1 MPHFT
6 YCDPDNSSLRQGDIL
21 RKSEDI
27 STILEKVHPYFIKD
41 DCKYFMVLT
50 QSCDLERRD
59 GKPCKAPYI
68 TIAAVKPLDLLIKNE
83 VARHQTDL
91 DKICGICNEDKRH
104 RLYQFLE
111 RLLNNNEPDYFY
123 LHDDAASG
131 FNDKMVA
138 FLRLSI
144 AIKSDP
150 FYETCLHSKI
160 LELTLEFKAKLGWLV
175 GQMYSRVA
183 TPDWVNISQAK
194 GEFKNM
200 INDLLNEKVHWVN
213 KKLIREL
220 NSNYS
225 EQIPRWDKSKCEEL
239 ILSIKIQKDREI
251 FKDKISK
258 ILTDFIDNKTVIE
271 KIVKRIDNIPL
282 MKKFG

>member
-6 YCDPDNSSLRQGDIL
+6 YCDPDYSLLRQGDIL
-21 RKSEDI
+21 KKSEDI
-27 STILEKVHPYFIKD
+27 STILGKVHPYFIKD

-123 LHDDAASG
+123 LHEDAALG

-144 AIKSDP
+144 AIKSDLY
-150 FYETCLHSKI
+150 YEACFHSKI
-160 LELTLEFKAKLGWLV
+160 LELTLEFKAKLGWLI

-183 TPDWVNISQAK
+183 TPDWVDNSPAN
-194 GEFKNM
+194 EFKNQ
-200 INDLLNEKVHWVN
+200 INDLLDAKVHWVN
-213 KKLIREL
+213 KKLVREL
-220 NSNYS
+220 NSKHS
-225 EQIPRWDKSKCEEL
+225 GPIHRLGKSKCEEL
-239 ILSIKIQKDREI
+239 ISTIEIQKDREV
-251 FKDKISK
+251 FKDKISA
-258 ILTDFIDNKTVIE
+258 ILTDFIDDKAVIE